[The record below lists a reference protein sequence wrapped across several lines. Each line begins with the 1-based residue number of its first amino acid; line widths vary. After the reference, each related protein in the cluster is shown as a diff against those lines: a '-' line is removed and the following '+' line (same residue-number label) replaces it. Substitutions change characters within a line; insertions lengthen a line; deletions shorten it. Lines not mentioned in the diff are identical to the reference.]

1 MTSVEISRKYPISR
15 QSIQYR
21 AKMLGIKSTKRVTR
35 FFTPEE
41 VDKIVNYTYKKHN
54 IDTRAFHENK
64 IQIIEMYLNSKNNSC
79 TQIADTLNLSWHY
92 VSRVVNEWLE
102 NDKTITVASKI

>member
-1 MTSVEISRKYPISR
+1 MTAVEITQKYPISR
-15 QSIQYR
+15 QAIQYR
-21 AKMLGIKSTKRVTR
+21 AKMLGIKSTKRFTR
-35 FFTPEE
+35 YFTEDE
-41 VDKIVNYTYKKHN
+41 IDAIVNYEYKKHN

-92 VSRVVNEWLE
+92 VSRVVNEWLK
-102 NDKTITVASKI
+102 NDKTITVASKL

>member
-21 AKMLGIKSTKRVTR
+21 AKMLGIKSTKGVRR
-35 FFTPEE
+35 IFTPEE

-64 IQIIEMYLNSKNNSC
+64 IQIIEMYLSSKNNSC
-79 TQIADTLNLSWHY
+79 KEIATALNINWHY
-92 VSRVVNEWLE
+92 VSIVVNEWLK

>member
-41 VDKIVNYTYKKHN
+41 VDKIVNYEYKKHN
-54 IDTRAFHENK
+54 IDTRAYHKNK
-64 IQIIEMYLNSKNNSC
+64 IQIIELYLSSKNNSC
-79 TQIADTLNLSWHY
+79 KEIATALNLKYDY
-92 VSRVVNEWLE
+92 VSRVVNEWFE
-102 NDKTITVASKI
+102 NDKTITVASEI

>member
-1 MTSVEISRKYPISR
+1 MTAVEITQKYPISR
-15 QSIQYR
+15 QAIQYR
-21 AKMLGIKSTKRVTR
+21 AVILGIKSTKRFTR
-35 FFTPEE
+35 YFTPEE

-64 IQIIEMYLNSKNNSC
+64 IQIIEMYLSSKNNSC
-79 TQIADTLNLSWHY
+79 KEIATALNLKYDY
-92 VSRVVNEWLE
+92 VSRVVDEWLK